1 MSVVTV
7 PAAGGTQSIPLSQ
20 LALPHGFNDQDLK
33 VAVIAHLKAAPSEYA
48 DHHVVREG
56 ENFVLNDRTEW
67 SDALVVRFLVWGV
80 SFLFVGT
87 IQGVVQVMPDIR
99 RWIFSTGGAGHLI
112 DPLAHAH
119 VNLVGGVVM
128 VIIAVC
134 YYLLPRTL
142 KRPLYS
148 KKLAHLSLWGMAA
161 GVSMWYTCMVTL
173 GYLEGTMMLEQGV
186 GFHDA
191 KAAFQPWHALGFV
204 VPASVMGVGHW
215 LFILNVYLT
224 VIKKNPTA

>member
-7 PAAGGTQSIPLSQ
+7 SASGGEQAIPLVQ
-20 LALPHGFNDQDLK
+20 LGLSDGFSDLDLK
-33 VAVIAHLKAAPSEYA
+33 RAVA
-48 DHHVVREG
+48 DHLQEDAEAFEG
-56 ENFVLNDRTEW
+56 HRVSRKNGAIALIDRTGW
-67 SDALVVRFLVWGV
+67 SDALVVRFLMWGV
-80 SFLFVGT
+80 TFLFVGT
-87 IQGVVQVMPDIR
+87 MQGVIQVMPDIR

-191 KAAFQPWHALGFV
+191 KAAYQPWHALGFV

-215 LFILNVYLT
+215 LFILNTYLT
-224 VIKKNPTA
+224 VIKRPAV

>member
-7 PAAGGTQSIPLSQ
+7 SASGGEQAIPLVQ
-20 LALPHGFNDQDLK
+20 LGLPDSFSDVDLK
-33 VAVIAHLKAAPSEYA
+33 RAVAAHLQEDAEAF
-48 DHHVVREG
+48 EG
-56 ENFVLNDRTEW
+56 YWVSRKGDAFTLTDRTGW
-67 SDALVVRFLVWGV
+67 SDALVVCFLLWGV

-173 GYLEGTMMLEQGV
+173 GYLEGTMMLEQGI

-204 VPASVMGVGHW
+204 VPASVMGIGHW

-224 VIKKNPTA
+224 VMKRPAA